1 MIVDPQNLKAIQ
13 GPDAKPSPRREE
25 LPPGVQPL
33 FHRDRD
39 GQYFFDGLYQVGNTW
54 INQLEYEKYYLGSA

>member
-1 MIVDPQNLKAIQ
+1 MIVDPLKPTHAP
-13 GPDAKPSPRREE
+13 GAKPSHRTEE
-25 LPPGVQPL
+25 LPPGVQPV